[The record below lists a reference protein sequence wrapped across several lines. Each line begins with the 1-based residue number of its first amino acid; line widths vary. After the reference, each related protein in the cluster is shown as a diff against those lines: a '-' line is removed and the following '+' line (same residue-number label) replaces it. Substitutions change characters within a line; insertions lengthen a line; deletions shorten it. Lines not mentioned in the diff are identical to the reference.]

1 MRRGLRPPALVAL
14 LAVLALP
21 GCVSGGTVAPE
32 CGDPSHR
39 TMVLV
44 AQTVPSA
51 TLLPCV
57 DALPAGW
64 IVSGSEFVDGST
76 SFWLDIPVAGVRAV
90 EVRLTET
97 CDTSEASEVVPAPD
111 EAGAEVFVAP
121 TSLDPFKGVR
131 SVVFEG
137 GCVTYRY
144 AFAGGTPATVS
155 LEVDAALSF
164 MPRQEVADQVWN
176 EGGDSLCGPGAP
188 PCEDRQ

>member
-1 MRRGLRPPALVAL
+1 MRRAQRPTAL
-14 LAVLALP
+14 LGIVAALALP
-21 GCVSGGTVAPE
+21 ACVSGGSVAPE
-32 CGDPSHR
+32 CGDPSQR
-39 TMVLV
+39 TMALV

-76 SFWLDIPVAGVRAV
+76 SFWLDIPVAGVQAV
-90 EVRLTET
+90 EVTLSET

-111 EAGAEVFVAP
+111 EAGAEVFIAP
-121 TSLDPFKGVR
+121 TSLDPFRGLR

-144 AFAGGTPATVS
+144 AFAAGTPASVS

-164 MPRQEVADQVWN
+164 MPRQEVVDHVWN
-176 EGGDSLCGPGAP
+176 DVGDSLCGAGAP